1 MQFFTQPPPQFAS
14 NYTEMAGQHV
24 TGQKGKQGW
33 NSSAARPTALSLKK
47 GFKQKYIP
55 SLQDYDS
62 SRWSSIERSSPIP
75 ATDISERS
83 NQLRTQLDPRG
94 HLFDVLG
101 MQAPIKRAPDP
112 PVGVQGRGKR
122 ERTLLLSRASAP
134 ARCATPTLLL
144 NVSLPSLRPTSEL
157 SGIAS
162 VEPLSS
168 LPSVEKDALNLPSV
182 EKDDVNL
189 PSVDKDVLNHD
200 VLARTFSEP
209 ARILRWLGRANDARP
224 DTQTSPGQFCCLPR
238 TRSSLNL
245 LFPDASARCER
256 SPKRAL
262 GRGIHLAPLML
273 SSPAPRSDG
282 GSPHSLLPSPSPH
295 GLPPSPVVCIW

>member
-1 MQFFTQPPPQFAS
+1 
-14 NYTEMAGQHV
+14 MAGQHV

-112 PVGVQGRGKR
+112 P
-122 ERTLLLSRASAP
+122 
-134 ARCATPTLLL
+134 
-144 NVSLPSLRPTSEL
+144 
-157 SGIAS
+157 
-162 VEPLSS
+162 
-168 LPSVEKDALNLPSV
+168 
-182 EKDDVNL
+182 
-189 PSVDKDVLNHD
+189 
-200 VLARTFSEP
+200 
-209 ARILRWLGRANDARP
+209 
-224 DTQTSPGQFCCLPR
+224 FCCLPR